1 MENETLKRIENWMSN
16 NLHNYIDECGEINYT
31 KMSEDAIVEFDIGES
46 DEEEIFTLASEFE
59 II

>member
-31 KMSEDAIVEFDIGES
+31 KMSEDAIQKFNV
-46 DEEEIFTLASEFE
+46 DENHEDDVFSIAAEINL
-59 II
+59 